1 MSYGFGRDF
10 QRFGALR
17 VGNVDNRTSRCP
29 DPTTHGHGMAFGIW
43 HLAFWYLGT
52 RYSVRDTRYLVPS
65 MSISTK
71 QSVGTLL

>member
-43 HLAFWYLGT
+43 HLASGILVFGYSVLGT
-52 RYSVRDTRYLVPS
+52 RYPVL
-65 MSISTK
+65 
-71 QSVGTLL
+71 GTLYEH